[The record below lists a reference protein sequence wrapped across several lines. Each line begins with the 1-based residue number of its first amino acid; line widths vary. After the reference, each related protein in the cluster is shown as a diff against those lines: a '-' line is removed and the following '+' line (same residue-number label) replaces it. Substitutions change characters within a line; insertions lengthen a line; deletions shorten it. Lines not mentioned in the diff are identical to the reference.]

1 MFKIIESGV
10 PIKDWNGN
18 EVKEIQ
24 FEYKG
29 KQGSIR
35 FTKYGD
41 MVEAEYQGQSLLC
54 SESFPASI
62 DMSNVEL
69 FNLINRYFCIID
81 GIYAGTKGDIKLP
94 SIDGKF
100 YMDDPVVNILNLAK
114 FASSSEVREKYLS
127 QVFYILDGRAYINK
141 HDVTDILKKKV
152 KFFLGLDCVYF
163 GCNTVESYYKA
174 YINPFIGIGC
184 IDGFQH
190 KIAKVISGIYPTEL
204 VIRLTPVEFNK
215 NGSYECRKLSS
226 SFNSKFYNYILDMR
240 KESLDSKKYVGWG
253 LPNNYKVALPNEVK
267 IEVENVY
274 FNDNTSK
281 LHIDYAR

>member
-1 MFKIIESGV
+1 MFKIIELGV
-10 PIKDWNGN
+10 PVKEGNGN
-18 EVKEIQ
+18 EVKEVQ

-29 KQGSIR
+29 KQGQIR
-35 FTKYGD
+35 FTKYGN

-54 SESFPASI
+54 RDSLPASI

-81 GIYAGTKGDIKLP
+81 GTYAGTKGDIRLP
-94 SIDGKF
+94 SIDSKF

-127 QVFYILDGRAYINK
+127 KVFYILDGRAYINK

-152 KFFLGLDCVYF
+152 KFFLGLDYVYF
-163 GCNTVESYYKA
+163 GYNTVESYYKA

-190 KIAKVISGIYPTEL
+190 KIAKIISGIYPTEL
-204 VIRLTPVEFNK
+204 VIRLTSVEFNK

-240 KESLDSKKYVGWG
+240 KESLDSKKYAGWG

-281 LHIDYAR
+281 LHIDYVR